1 MRYLLFLIG
10 VDFSDKQRMDKKLK
24 GLKYEGLKYIF
35 TSGAIMVHIKT
46 DECKDK
52 LKSDISEIAMDLS
65 CLYFL
70 SDFPDKLSCNL
81 GDDDAKYLF
90 DFTYDVEI
98 ESEFDFAEIFRTIN
112 DYIGTLKQ
120 FFRKNTKYDVSFI
133 DTEIENDNGDTK
145 AGIIIDKKF
154 KSIIKDN
161 KTGEILGLGF
171 GRRKK
176 ISQKK
181 AAKDALIK
189 LKIIGNEE
197 DEDEYYE

>member
-98 ESEFDFAEIFRTIN
+98 ESEFDFNFN
-112 DYIGTLKQ
+112 L
-120 FFRKNTKYDVSFI
+120 
-133 DTEIENDNGDTK
+133 
-145 AGIIIDKKF
+145 
-154 KSIIKDN
+154 
-161 KTGEILGLGF
+161 
-171 GRRKK
+171 
-176 ISQKK
+176 
-181 AAKDALIK
+181 
-189 LKIIGNEE
+189 EE
-197 DEDEYYE
+197 DEDDDDDGDNDLVQMLKDKFSVKGKEPSLDEILDKINQKGVSSLSIQEQAILKNYN